1 MSLESPTGAGTSCN
15 GPSRGSARAIHSA
28 LARQGRTDLSR
39 IIKASGSCARS
50 RTASRARGAVAAHGL
65 SVDVVQSIAGLN
77 ASDVRLDAP
86 RGSRTREGG
95 RQLRDRAL
103 KRSAKAT
110 SAARSAASLP
120 ERQEEAGSGKREGR
134 RKPALFLFAP
144 SRRFP
149 GTSHFW
155 PGERR
160 RSQFAVCSF
169 PPPASRFPLPAMIQL
184 IDVYKAFGPK
194 RVLEGFTLDVVEG
207 ETMVIIGYSGTGKSV
222 AIKHIVGLLEPD
234 SGQVIVDGL
243 EVPTLSRREL
253 YQLRA
258 RIGYVFQ
265 FAALFDSFSIGENV
279 AMGLRKQQELSE
291 REIADR
297 VHEALDLVDLPN
309 VAERFPAELSG
320 GMRKRVGIARA
331 IALRPKYILYDEPTT
346 GLDPVTSAVIDQ
358 LMVRMRDRLGVTS
371 IVITHDMR
379 SAYTVGTR
387 IAMLYQ
393 GRVRA
398 VGSVD
403 EIKHATDPIVRQFV
417 DGRPTLE
424 PEVAARGA

>member
-1 MSLESPTGAGTSCN
+1 
-15 GPSRGSARAIHSA
+15 
-28 LARQGRTDLSR
+28 
-39 IIKASGSCARS
+39 
-50 RTASRARGAVAAHGL
+50 
-65 SVDVVQSIAGLN
+65 
-77 ASDVRLDAP
+77 
-86 RGSRTREGG
+86 
-95 RQLRDRAL
+95 
-103 KRSAKAT
+103 
-110 SAARSAASLP
+110 
-120 ERQEEAGSGKREGR
+120 
-134 RKPALFLFAP
+134 
-144 SRRFP
+144 
-149 GTSHFW
+149 
-155 PGERR
+155 
-160 RSQFAVCSF
+160 
-169 PPPASRFPLPAMIQL
+169 MIRL

-234 SGQVIVDGL
+234 SGQVIVDDH
-243 EVPTLSRREL
+243 EVPKLSRREL

-265 FAALFDSFSIGENV
+265 FAALFDSFTIGENV
-279 AMGLRKQQELSE
+279 AMGLRKQQELTESE
-291 REIADR
+291 IQTR

-309 VAERFPAELSG
+309 VENRFPAELSG

-358 LMVRMRDRLGVTS
+358 LMVRMRDRLGVTG

-393 GRVRA
+393 GRIQQ
-398 VGSVD
+398 VGTVE
-403 EIKHATDPIVRQFV
+403 EIQHSSDPIVRQFV
-417 DGRPTLE
+417 EGRPSIE
-424 PEVAARGA
+424 PEVAEQPA